1 MKGEGTYYSIYSN
14 SIYLLKDEG
23 GRGAYY
29 SIYSNSIYLL
39 KDEGGGE
46 LITAFTVVPFIY

>member
-1 MKGEGTYYSIYSN
+1 MKGEGAYYSIYSN

-46 LITAFTVVPFIY
+46 LITAFTVIPFIY

>member
-1 MKGEGTYYSIYSN
+1 MKGEGAYYSIYSN
-14 SIYLLKDEG
+14 SIYLFEG
-23 GRGAYY
+23 GRAYY

-46 LITAFTVVPFIY
+46 LITAFTVIPFI